1 MTDDRRRSATPPTP
15 QPTSLVPSG
24 APLEAV
30 VFDFGGV
37 YTPSPF
43 TAVAQV
49 GAALGIDADTAV
61 RLAFGPYDEDTDHPW
76 HRAERGELALE
87 VCRDEVLA
95 ASVTHGVR
103 LDLWE
108 VFAEMGKSMSG
119 VRDEVVEVTRRVRSA
134 GLRTGLLTN
143 NVAEARDFWRPLLPL
158 DDLFDDVIDSS
169 EVGMRKPDPRIYELA
184 LTNLGVSD
192 PAAAVFLD
200 DWPGNVT
207 AAQAVGMAGIV
218 VGDDPATAIAAL
230 DALLTGT

>member
-1 MTDDRRRSATPPTP
+1 MTDTNPRQAGSSSPPSTAAA
-15 QPTSLVPSG
+15 S
-24 APLEAV
+24 LEAV

-43 TAVAQV
+43 TAVAEV
-49 GAALGIDADTAV
+49 GAALGLDPDTAV

-76 HRAERGELALE
+76 HRAERGELPLAT
-87 VCRDEVLA
+87 CRDEVLA
-95 ASVTHGVR
+95 ASIEHGVS

-108 VFAEMGKSMSG
+108 VFAVMGKGMSG
-119 VRDEVVEVTRRVRSA
+119 VRAEMVAATQRARSA

-184 LTNLGVSD
+184 LANLGVSD
-192 PAAAVFLD
+192 PSAAVFLD
-200 DWPGNVT
+200 DWPGNVV
-207 AAQAVGMAGIV
+207 AAQTVGMAGIV
-218 VGDDPATAIAAL
+218 VGDDPAAAIAAL
-230 DALLTGT
+230 DVLLSGR

>member
-1 MTDDRRRSATPPTP
+1 MTDATSGVGSPSPT
-15 QPTSLVPSG
+15 VSG
-24 APLEAV
+24 AVALEAV

-43 TAVAQV
+43 TALAAV
-49 GAALGIDADTAV
+49 GATLGLDADTTV

-76 HRAERGELALE
+76 HRAERGELALG

-95 ASVTHGVR
+95 ASVAHGVS

-108 VFAEMGKSMSG
+108 VFAEMGRGMSG
-119 VRDEVVEVTRRVRSA
+119 VRAEVVDVTRRARSA

-169 EVGMRKPDPRIYELA
+169 EVGMRKPDRRIYELA
-184 LTNLGVSD
+184 LANLGVSH

-200 DWPGNVT
+200 DWPGNVR
-207 AAQAVGMAGIV
+207 AAQSVGMTGIV
-218 VGDDPATAIAAL
+218 VGDDPSGAVAAL
-230 DALLTGT
+230 DALLTGR

>member
-1 MTDDRRRSATPPTP
+1 MTGRRDN
-15 QPTSLVPSG
+15 G
-24 APLEAV
+24 AGVGPASSQLEAV

-37 YTPSPF
+37 YTSSPF

-49 GAALGIDADTAV
+49 GATLGLDRATAV

-76 HRAERGELALE
+76 HRAERGELALGA
-87 VCRDEVLA
+87 CRDEVLA
-95 ASVTHGVR
+95 AAAAHGVH

-108 VFAEMGKSMSG
+108 VFAVMGRDLSG
-119 VRDEVVEVTRRVRSA
+119 VRTEVVAATQRARAA

-158 DDLFDDVIDSS
+158 DELFDDVIDSS

-184 LTNLGVSD
+184 LANLGVARASS
-192 PAAAVFLD
+192 AVFLD

-218 VGDDPATAIAAL
+218 VGDDPTDAIAAL
-230 DALLTGT
+230 DRLLAAQ